1 MRRIVM
7 ISLLALCGLFAIYP
21 SLVWL
26 LARTFDAV
34 DDRWLLTL
42 GLMSFTVP
50 MALALAA
57 VVLTVHGL
65 LLNRAFQEEAA
76 EEFEELRER
85 EREMAT
91 AMATGSPVV
100 GGGDAL
106 PDGASVSASRER
118 ASRSNQEPK
127 PERSK
132 AEKLKRR
139 AKSAGRRKMRQS
151 FRWFS

>member
-1 MRRIVM
+1 VRRVVM

-42 GLMSFTVP
+42 GLMTFTVP

-57 VVLTVHGL
+57 VVLAVHGL
-65 LLNRAFQEEAA
+65 LLNRAIQEEAA

-85 EREMAT
+85 EREMAA
-91 AMATGSPVV
+91 AMAP
-100 GGGDAL
+100 GGAAGAEL
-106 PDGASVSASRER
+106 PDGASISATRDRGSRD
-118 ASRSNQEPK
+118 ASNREPK
-127 PERSK
+127 AERSK
-132 AEKLKRR
+132 GDQLKQR
-139 AKSAGRRKMRQS
+139 AKRAGRRKMRQS
-151 FRWFS
+151 FRWFR